1 MNEDIKS
8 LENKLDKAI
17 SGLEYWKS
25 QQDSLK
31 PFKDQRIEW
40 GVVSHSGMI
49 KSFSHRLSCR
59 IDELISSQK
68 LYAMLSTNNDLANK
82 VAEYEIVLEFFQ
94 HTLQEDRKLLQTA
107 QEKPLPVDILEY
119 LRSRVEKLEKNVDR
133 YQSWLGI
140 FKSQLNQNEH

>member
-1 MNEDIKS
+1 
-8 LENKLDKAI
+8 
-17 SGLEYWKS
+17 
-25 QQDSLK
+25 
-31 PFKDQRIEW
+31 
-40 GVVSHSGMI
+40 MI

-94 HTLQEDRKLLQTA
+94 HALHEDRKLLQAA

-119 LRSRVEKLEKNVDR
+119 LRSRVDKLEKNVDR

-140 FKSQLNQNEH
+140 FKSQLNQNER